1 MDYRNNSKT
10 FEKNTIIYAHSR
22 IDRSLFGTLR
32 NATKQE
38 WFDNKDNHIIKFST
52 PTENTM
58 WMVFSSYTIEAE
70 GYYLKTD
77 FANDNEYQMWLD
89 EMLKRSKFNYNTEVT
104 TNDQILTLSS
114 CYTADGIRVAVHAKL
129 IKKEVR

>member
-1 MDYRNNSKT
+1 MDYRNNSES
-10 FEKNTIIYAHSR
+10 FGKNTIIYAHSR

-32 NATKQE
+32 NATKEE
-38 WFDNKDNHIIKFST
+38 WFNDKNNHIIKFST
-52 PTENTM
+52 PYENTM

-77 FANDNEYQMWLD
+77 FKDESDYKVWLD
-89 EMLKRSKFNYNTEVT
+89 EMVKRSKFNYNTEVNT
-104 TNDQILTLSS
+104 DDQILTLSS